1 MTQEVQ
7 RRMSMFPTFDTW
19 LKGLLFGLSI
29 LVVDV
34 GYGAEDWKDF
44 SQKLQE
50 RRLFRLADIYLDE
63 QIKQAPQGSVV
74 LRDMYI
80 RRADLLT
87 QWAVNEP
94 PQQRSVQWNAVDQVL
109 RDAREQL
116 RDPQSKLLLEIQQ
129 ALKDLKQARTL
140 REEDEWA
147 ASRDPKT
154 QVETLNL
161 LRSTRQRFEE
171 AEKTMTRL
179 MTDRNARYLESWS
192 AEQWIALRRNTR
204 YHRARSAFE
213 RAYWYADEDRLNR
226 VEALQSASAT
236 LQDVAGQLGTDE
248 PLWWDVV
255 LAQVRALRQ
264 LQQDQEAWQLLR
276 KIDLA
281 TAPLKFRPW
290 IVAEVMRLQNALGEA
305 TKADQIATAILQGE
319 FGQDP
324 EALLAVL
331 ELMLDRFKE
340 KNQEAFQT
348 QAVAIA
354 REIESR
360 FGSYWG
366 RRANRMLVRRSGGGN
381 APLQNLEVSIR
392 IADETFL
399 KGEWKEALTNY
410 ERALEVAQKA
420 NDQRSQVILWARTA
434 AIYQQTG
441 EHARAARHFFKAA
454 ELSET
459 QTEAGEFAFSGVSNL
474 QAASRGQADVSD
486 DAYRQSLADFL
497 QRYSDHARV
506 NQVRLAGAA
515 FEWQQGRLE
524 TAIPLAL
531 EIPLEAEEFEV
542 ASKLIELIIDQDR
555 TSTGVDPGLRRRLLG
570 RLETLTLDDNG
581 AVRQPIT
588 EGRQAVAVL
597 WSRLKLKEEASSR
610 SQIADVLIT
619 ALNAVSEQ
627 NVDSGWHDQ
636 ARLLII
642 AVLAGLPAR
651 HAEVPPLLDS
661 LTNQEPESLLDI
673 LQELKNIL
681 KTLGRDDRLQV
692 AQWQL
697 QLIDRCL
704 KNHPTLET
712 SMATRLRVARA
723 WALAYQGA
731 DSLAVQELQG
741 LLDQRPQDGLLQ
753 ETMGEV
759 LNLLGKPYIEKA
771 LAQWRLLA
779 SRSQPRTD
787 RWYRARYWVI
797 RLTAE
802 SGDRKRATQLLNYLK
817 AVPPG
822 WSDASNRE
830 QFEELAKDLL

>member
-1 MTQEVQ
+1 MTQALQ
-7 RRMSMFPTFDTW
+7 RRMSMFPAFDTW

-29 LVVDV
+29 LVADV

-94 PQQRSVQWNAVDQVL
+94 PQQRSTRWNAVDQVL

-305 TKADQIATAILQGE
+305 TKADQIATAILQGD
-319 FGQDP
+319 FGQ
-324 EALLAVL
+324 
-331 ELMLDRFKE
+331 
-340 KNQEAFQT
+340 
-348 QAVAIA
+348 
-354 REIESR
+354 
-360 FGSYWG
+360 
-366 RRANRMLVRRSGGGN
+366 
-381 APLQNLEVSIR
+381 
-392 IADETFL
+392 
-399 KGEWKEALTNY
+399 
-410 ERALEVAQKA
+410 
-420 NDQRSQVILWARTA
+420 
-434 AIYQQTG
+434 
-441 EHARAARHFFKAA
+441 H
-454 ELSET
+454 LS
-459 QTEAGEFAFSGVSNL
+459 
-474 QAASRGQADVSD
+474 
-486 DAYRQSLADFL
+486 
-497 QRYSDHARV
+497 
-506 NQVRLAGAA
+506 
-515 FEWQQGRLE
+515 
-524 TAIPLAL
+524 
-531 EIPLEAEEFEV
+531 
-542 ASKLIELIIDQDR
+542 LIHI
-555 TSTGVDPGLRRRLLG
+555 
-570 RLETLTLDDNG
+570 
-581 AVRQPIT
+581 
-588 EGRQAVAVL
+588 
-597 WSRLKLKEEASSR
+597 
-610 SQIADVLIT
+610 
-619 ALNAVSEQ
+619 
-627 NVDSGWHDQ
+627 
-636 ARLLII
+636 
-642 AVLAGLPAR
+642 
-651 HAEVPPLLDS
+651 
-661 LTNQEPESLLDI
+661 
-673 LQELKNIL
+673 
-681 KTLGRDDRLQV
+681 
-692 AQWQL
+692 
-697 QLIDRCL
+697 
-704 KNHPTLET
+704 
-712 SMATRLRVARA
+712 
-723 WALAYQGA
+723 
-731 DSLAVQELQG
+731 
-741 LLDQRPQDGLLQ
+741 
-753 ETMGEV
+753 
-759 LNLLGKPYIEKA
+759 
-771 LAQWRLLA
+771 
-779 SRSQPRTD
+779 
-787 RWYRARYWVI
+787 
-797 RLTAE
+797 
-802 SGDRKRATQLLNYLK
+802 
-817 AVPPG
+817 
-822 WSDASNRE
+822 
-830 QFEELAKDLL
+830 